1 MLKKLHVEN
10 FAIIKDVTVEFDS
23 NMTVLTGET
32 GAGKSLV
39 IDSIML
45 LLGSRADSDMIRYHE
60 KEAIIE
66 GTFTSNEKLD
76 QMLDKF
82 GIEKK
87 EDITIFR
94 EISNSSKNII
104 KINNQMVSLQN
115 LKELANYLAD
125 IHVQNDTYMLF
136 DKKNYLSIIDSLGD
150 ESFRKT
156 LNDYT
161 IELFKYNEAY
171 KEYHH
176 ILNNKNKAVERLE
189 YLEFERDE
197 LEALDLT
204 LDCDKELEQE
214 IEKLSNYDKIYN
226 GLSEA
231 YNMLENELDPLSKV
245 YDAAKALED
254 ISSFDKNYDDYS
266 SKLLDTYYI
275 SSDIKDMISKDLNNL
290 DFDQNYLNSLNERL
304 DLIDK
309 AKQKYNKSVNEL
321 IEYLKKITLDIEI
334 TTNYDE
340 VLKEKENDLKN
351 IFKSLEAKAIKLSD
365 RRKKIAKEFS
375 VGLVNECKDLD
386 LDNTKFEVKF
396 NDVSLDYL
404 SNDKFQESGID
415 DIDFLISFNIGE
427 ALKPLYKVASGGE
440 ASRLMLA
447 LKSYLKTKLNV
458 NLFIFDEIDTGVS
471 GSTAKKIANKMAE
484 IANDVQVICIT
495 HLPQVA
501 AIAKYHKF
509 ISKEEIEGRTIT
521 KIKDLD
527 YSSRVEEI
535 ALMLS
540 GDKLSSFALEHA
552 KELLKN

>member
-1 MLKKLHVEN
+1 MLKKLHVQN
-10 FAIIKDVTVEFDS
+10 FAIIKDISVDFND

-39 IDSIML
+39 IDSILL

-60 KEAIIE
+60 DEATIE
-66 GTFTSNEKLD
+66 GVFDTNPKLD
-76 QMLDKF
+76 ELLDKF
-82 GIEKK
+82 GINKK

-94 EISNSSKNII
+94 QISNSSKNVI

-115 LKELANYLAD
+115 LKELASYLAD

-150 ESFRKT
+150 EAFKKA

-161 IELFKYNEAY
+161 VELFKYNEAY
-171 KEYHH
+171 KEFNH
-176 ILNNKNKAVERLE
+176 ILNNKNKAIERLE

-204 LDCDKELEQE
+204 LDCDIELEQE

-226 GLSEA
+226 GLSLA
-231 YNMLENELDPLSKV
+231 YNNLENELDPLSKV

-254 ISSFDKNYDDYS
+254 ISSFDKNYEDYS

-340 VLKEKENDLKN
+340 VLREKENELKK
-351 IFKSLEAKAIKLSD
+351 IFNSLEAKAIKLSD
-365 RRKKIAKEFS
+365 KRKKIAKDFS
-375 VGLVNECKDLD
+375 LGLVKECKDLD
-386 LDNTKFEVKF
+386 LDNTKFDVLF
-396 NDVSLDYL
+396 NDVKLDYL
-404 SNDKFQESGID
+404 DKDKFLESGID

-447 LKSYLKTKLNV
+447 LKSYLKNKLNV

-484 IANDVQVICIT
+484 IAKDVQVICIT

-509 ISKEEIEGRTIT
+509 ISKEEIDGRTYT
-521 KIKDLD
+521 AIKNLD
-527 YSSRVEEI
+527 YQQRVEEI

-540 GDKLSSFALEHA
+540 GDKISSFALEHA
-552 KELLKN
+552 KNLLNN

>member
-76 QMLDKF
+76 EMLDKF
-82 GIEKK
+82 GIQRK
-87 EDITIFR
+87 EDITIYR

-115 LKELANYLAD
+115 LKELAHILAD

-150 ESFRKT
+150 DSFKKA

-176 ILNNKNKAVERLE
+176 ILNNKNKAIEKLE

-226 GLSEA
+226 GLSDA

-254 ISSFDKNYDDYS
+254 ISSFDKNYEDYS

-340 VLKEKENDLKN
+340 ILKEKENDLKN
-351 IFKSLEAKAIKLSD
+351 IFKSLEAKALKLSD
-365 RRKKIAKEFS
+365 KRKKIAKEFS
-375 VGLVNECKDLD
+375 VGLINECKDLD

-396 NDVSLDYL
+396 NDVILDYL
-404 SNDKFQESGID
+404 
-415 DIDFLISFNIGE
+415 
-427 ALKPLYKVASGGE
+427 
-440 ASRLMLA
+440 
-447 LKSYLKTKLNV
+447 
-458 NLFIFDEIDTGVS
+458 
-471 GSTAKKIANKMAE
+471 
-484 IANDVQVICIT
+484 
-495 HLPQVA
+495 
-501 AIAKYHKF
+501 
-509 ISKEEIEGRTIT
+509 
-521 KIKDLD
+521 
-527 YSSRVEEI
+527 
-535 ALMLS
+535 
-540 GDKLSSFALEHA
+540 
-552 KELLKN
+552 

>member
-10 FAIIKDVTVEFDS
+10 FAIIKDVTVAFDS

-76 QMLDKF
+76 EMLDKF
-82 GIEKK
+82 GIQRK
-87 EDITIFR
+87 EDITIYR

-115 LKELANYLAD
+115 LKELAHILAD

-150 ESFRKT
+150 ESFKKS

-176 ILNNKNKAVERLE
+176 ILNNKNKAIEKLE

-204 LDCDKELEQE
+204 IDCDKELEQE

-254 ISSFDKNYDDYS
+254 ISSFDKNYEDYS

-340 VLKEKENDLKN
+340 ILKEKENDLKN
-351 IFKSLEAKAIKLSD
+351 IFKSLEAKALKLSD
-365 RRKKIAKEFS
+365 KRKKIAKEFS
-375 VGLVNECKDLD
+375 VGLINECKDLD

-404 SNDKFQESGID
+404 SNDKFLESGID
-415 DIDFLISFNIGE
+415 DVDFLISFNIGE

-471 GSTAKKIANKMAE
+471 GSTAKKIANKMKE

-527 YSSRVEEI
+527 YNSRVEEI

-552 KELLKN
+552 KELLKG